1 MSNNNP
7 LPRKKRDK
15 AARDEKVNPPPLIDN
30 PLQNNPPLTPTELVD
45 ELTRV
50 VDEIEKLLDNP
61 PKKQPTAEIAAKMEQ
76 VRQMSTFL
84 AAVYANMIRIEVE
97 EEGAKPKPPTEAQ
110 RALAIRTEALGWTLR
125 ALQEKASIYMSPPP
139 AKPSLSAKKRKS
151 RMERTQGDGEW
162 KKM

>member
-15 AARDEKVNPPPLIDN
+15 ATPEEITPPPLIDN
-30 PLQNNPPLTPTELVD
+30 PLENNPPLTPTELVD
-45 ELTRV
+45 QLTQV
-50 VDEIEKLLDNP
+50 VEEIEKLLDNP
-61 PKKQPTAEIAAKMEQ
+61 PKKQPTVEIAAKMEQ

-84 AAVYANMIRIEVE
+84 TAVYANMIRIEVE
-97 EEGAKPKPPTEAQ
+97 EEGAKPKPPTEEQ

-139 AKPSLSAKKRKS
+139 EKTPLSAKKRKS